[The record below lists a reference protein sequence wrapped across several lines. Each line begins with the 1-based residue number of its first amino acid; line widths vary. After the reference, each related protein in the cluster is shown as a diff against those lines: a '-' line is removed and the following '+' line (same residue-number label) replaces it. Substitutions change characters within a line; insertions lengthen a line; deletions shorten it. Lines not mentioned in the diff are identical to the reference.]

1 MLECRQTECEKLER
15 LLTGG
20 GRNRFPECV
29 FVQGAPQSGK
39 KSVVS
44 AVLRSKS
51 CGSWRVSMSS
61 CHLASLGTSVLFQD
75 ILAQLFDE
83 KKNKEDEKA
92 ENVANFAEFVGKLRR
107 RLKGSS
113 GSKPVVIALSDVQQ
127 LRHCDFNLL
136 PGLQRLQSLTGFKNK
151 LCVVFISNLP
161 WKKWEMEA
169 LSFSPAVTLT
179 LAPYTKQ
186 QKVQLLTKHLAQ
198 RTPRSKELGK
208 ALEGDDE
215 EEAFFYDFS
224 EMILGTFHAV
234 CRSLPQFVGVAK
246 MVLPKYIQP
255 VEAGT
260 VEASNS
266 RKLYR
271 NVEPFV
277 KECLVTANLKE
288 SSSAS
293 GTGSSDVITQ
303 NRLSVELPFFSKY
316 LLIAAFLASYNPV
329 SSDKRFFM
337 KSGGGKI
344 KKVRNTVT
352 AAARIAAHK
361 RASQLGGPKM
371 FPMDRMLAI
380 FYVIVD
386 DQGVSCSAD
395 ILSQIATLVNLGL
408 LTQSGNWSSL
418 DSGLDA
424 PKFKCNVS
432 TDFIRLVSKNVRF
445 EIHNYMYDLQS
456 Q

>member
-1 MLECRQTECEKLER
+1 
-15 LLTGG
+15 
-20 GRNRFPECV
+20 
-29 FVQGAPQSGK
+29 
-39 KSVVS
+39 
-44 AVLRSKS
+44 
-51 CGSWRVSMSS
+51 
-61 CHLASLGTSVLFQD
+61 
-75 ILAQLFDE
+75 
-83 KKNKEDEKA
+83 
-92 ENVANFAEFVGKLRR
+92 
-107 RLKGSS
+107 
-113 GSKPVVIALSDVQQ
+113 
-127 LRHCDFNLL
+127 
-136 PGLQRLQSLTGFKNK
+136 
-151 LCVVFISNLP
+151 VVFISNLP
-161 WKKWEMEA
+161 WKKWEMES
-169 LSFSPAVTLT
+169 LSFAPAVSLT
-179 LAPYTKQ
+179 LAPYSKQ
-186 QKVQLLTKHLAQ
+186 QKVQLLTKHLA
-198 RTPRSKELGK
+198 RTHNVKTIRE
-208 ALEGDDE
+208 ADE
-215 EEAFFYDFS
+215 KEAFFNDFS

-234 CRSLPQFVGVAK
+234 CRSLPQFVSVAE
-246 MVLPKYIQP
+246 MVLPRYIEP
-255 VEAGT
+255 VEAAQI
-260 VEASNS
+260 EASNS

-277 KECLVTANLKE
+277 KECLATANLKE
-288 SSSAS
+288 SSAATAGGSLSSRRS
-293 GTGSSDVITQ
+293 GCGDIALDSG

-337 KSGGGKI
+337 KGGGKI
-344 KKVRNTVT
+344 KKMKNTVA

-386 DQGVSCSAD
+386 DQGVTCSAD
-395 ILSQIATLVNLGL
+395 ILSQITTLVSLGL

-418 DSGLDA
+418 DCGLDA